1 MAAKTDPIVDQ
12 LGAVPLFSGLSR
24 KELAA
29 ISGLAKLFRFQA
41 GSTIVEEGT
50 TGGRFFLIT
59 DGHVDVLVN
68 GHRVTELGP
77 GAAFGEIALID
88 EGPRTAT
95 VLARSDVE
103 AFGIASF
110 NFRPL
115 LKNEPG
121 VAFKLLVELARRLRE
136 ADRMQSI

>member
-1 MAAKTDPIVDQ
+1 MAAKTDPLVDQ
-12 LGAVPLFSGLSR
+12 LAVVPLFSGLSR

-29 ISGLAKLFRFQA
+29 ISGLAKPYKFAA
-41 GSTIVEEGT
+41 GTTIVEEGT
-50 TGGRFFLIT
+50 MGGRFFLIT
-59 DGHVDVLVN
+59 DGQVDVLVN
-68 GHRVTELGP
+68 RHRITGLGP
-77 GAAFGEIALID
+77 GAAFGEMALID

-103 AFGIASF
+103 ALGIASF
-110 NFRPL
+110 NFRPM

-121 VAFKLLVELARRLRE
+121 VAFKLLVELSRRLRE